1 MPKRPEEVLLL
12 EWSLETFSFVKAD
25 EVKGS
30 TVSFFQF
37 REMYSIIL
45 RPMGYSG
52 DCLDPCYTT
61 VELNMQRLKFFSL
74 LSATFHVIS

>member
-12 EWSLETFSFVKAD
+12 EWSLETFSFVQAD

-37 REMYSIIL
+37 REMYSIIP
-45 RPMGYSG
+45 RPMGVLEG
-52 DCLDPCYTT
+52 LP
-61 VELNMQRLKFFSL
+61 
-74 LSATFHVIS
+74 